1 MAKLTQAQ
9 NNKLFKSVLAAF
21 SAFTEQDTAAEAF
34 VVSACESIAK
44 LVQAHAIAPDIKPR
58 LLGKMFFGDGYKGDK
73 SKPTPE
79 LNFIR
84 RIVDRLRADGVLIAP
99 TRQKA
104 GAKAVSLPKVEQLK
118 ALAHLDAAASA
129 EFADEVLF
137 ELTEKEIKAIVA
149 ALSACVA

>member
-1 MAKLTQAQ
+1 MTKLTQSATS
-9 NNKLFKSVLAAF
+9 KLFKAVLSEYEAF
-21 SAFTEQDTAAEAF
+21 AERDAEADTH
-34 VVSACESIAK
+34 VVKACKSIAK
-44 LVQAHAIAPDIKPR
+44 LIQANAIAPDIKPR

-84 RIVDRLRADGVLIAP
+84 RVIERLRADGVLFAP

-104 GAKAVSLPKVEQLK
+104 SAKGIALPKLEQLK
-118 ALAHLDAAASA
+118 ALAHLDATAAA
-129 EFADEVLF
+129 EYADGVLF
-137 ELTEKEIKAIVA
+137 EMTEKEIKAIIA

>member
-9 NNKLFKSVLAAF
+9 SNKLFKSVIEAY
-21 SAFTEQDTAAEAF
+21 SAFTEQDAAAETF
-34 VVSACESIAK
+34 VVSACKSIAK

-84 RIVDRLRADGVLIAP
+84 RIVDRLRVDGVLVAP
-99 TRQKA
+99 ARQKS
-104 GAKAVSLPKVEQLK
+104 AKAVALPKLEQLK

-129 EFADEVLF
+129 EFADAVLF
-137 ELTEKEIKAIVA
+137 ELTEKEIRAIVA